1 MADVTLYNKMSQ
13 NRYDFEC
20 SLRQRRIKMKF
31 ICERSVLLREITIA
45 QEIILSKNAISILS
59 NIYLETCEG
68 ALIVKATDIKV
79 NFETKIPVTV
89 VEDGSTT
96 VFGDKF
102 LGILNRIPDGEM
114 EFEQKDGKILIKPAK
129 KKIKF
134 QLRSIASDKFPE
146 FPESNND
153 NTFDLPVKDFKEM
166 INQTI
171 FAVSDDEIRYFMNGV
186 LFEKQE
192 NKFVMV
198 GTDGRRLAYID
209 IEAETG
215 TKDFTGIIIPPKI
228 LNIILKRAGDEGL
241 ISICILDNMIFFKF
255 GAYQFSSVLI
265 EGQFP
270 NYRRVIPESQSHQF
284 ILNRSEM
291 IEALNRVSLMVEQK
305 SRRIYMGISS
315 GAIFISSEESDIGDA
330 KEEIPCKYEG
340 DDVSIALNYRYI
352 EEPLKAMNN
361 DEVIFYFTE
370 ANRAITIKPVPEKN
384 FFHIVM
390 PMNVD

>member
-1 MADVTLYNKMSQ
+1 
-13 NRYDFEC
+13 
-20 SLRQRRIKMKF
+20 MKF
-31 ICERSVLLREITIA
+31 ICERGVLLKEITIA

-59 NIYLETCEG
+59 NIYLEAREN
-68 ALIVKATDIKV
+68 ALVIKSTDIKV
-79 NFETKIPVTV
+79 NFETKIPITV
-89 VEDGSTT
+89 VEEGSTT

-114 EFEQKDGKILIKPAK
+114 EFDQKDGKILIKPAK
-129 KKIKF
+129 KKIEF

-146 FPESNND
+146 FPESDKNNA
-153 NTFDLPVKDFKEM
+153 FDLPVKDFKEM

-192 NKFVMV
+192 NKFIMV

-209 IEAETG
+209 IEVDTG

-228 LNIILKRAGDEGL
+228 LNIILKRAGEEGL
-241 ISICILDNMIFFKF
+241 ISISISDNMIFFKF

-270 NYRRVIPESQSHQF
+270 NYRRVIPESQSYSF
-284 ILNRSEM
+284 VLSRIEM

-305 SRRIYMGISS
+305 SRRIYMKVSS

-352 EEPLKAMNN
+352 EEPLKAMDN
-361 DEVIFYFTE
+361 DEVIVYFTE
-370 ANRAITIKPVPEKN
+370 ANRAITIKPVPEGN
-384 FFHIVM
+384 FFHIIM

>member
-1 MADVTLYNKMSQ
+1 
-13 NRYDFEC
+13 
-20 SLRQRRIKMKF
+20 MKF
-31 ICERSVLLREITIA
+31 ICERSVLLKEITIA

-59 NIYLETCEG
+59 NIYLEAYEG
-68 ALIVKATDIKV
+68 TLVIKSTDIKV
-79 NFETKIPVTV
+79 NFETRIPVTV
-89 VEDGSTT
+89 VEEGSTT

-129 KKIKF
+129 KKIEF

-146 FPESNND
+146 FPKSDTDKAFE
-153 NTFDLPVKDFKEM
+153 FAVKDFKEM
-166 INQTI
+166 VNQTI

-198 GTDGRRLAYID
+198 GTDGRRLSYIET
-209 IEAETG
+209 EAESSIE
-215 TKDFTGIIIPPKI
+215 DFTGIIIPPKI
-228 LNIILKRAGDEGL
+228 LNIILRRAGDEGL
-241 ISICILDNMIFFKF
+241 ISISISDNMIFFKF
-255 GAYQFSSVLI
+255 GDYHFSSVLI

-270 NYRRVIPESQSHQF
+270 NYRRVIPESQSHSF
-284 ILNRSEM
+284 VFSRLEM
-291 IEALNRVSLMVEQK
+291 IDALNRVSLMVEQK
-305 SRRIYMGISS
+305 SRRVYLGVSS
-315 GAIFISSEESDIGDA
+315 GTIFISSEGSDIGDA
-330 KEEIPCKYEG
+330 KEEISCKYEG

-352 EEPLKAMNN
+352 EEPLKAMDN
-361 DEVIFYFTE
+361 DEVIVYFSE
-370 ANRAITIKPVPEKN
+370 ASRAITVKPVPEKN

>member
-1 MADVTLYNKMSQ
+1 
-13 NRYDFEC
+13 
-20 SLRQRRIKMKF
+20 MKF
-31 ICERSVLLREITIA
+31 ICERSVLLKEITIA

-59 NIYLETCEG
+59 NIYLETYEG
-68 ALIVKATDIKV
+68 TLVIKSTDIKV

-89 VEDGSTT
+89 VEQGSTT

-114 EFEQKDGKILIKPAK
+114 EFWQKDGKIFIKPAK
-129 KKIKF
+129 KKIEF

-146 FPESNND
+146 FPK
-153 NTFDLPVKDFKEM
+153 FDDGNAFELPVKEFKEM
-166 INQTI
+166 INQTV

-198 GTDGRRLAYID
+198 GTDGRRLAYIET
-209 IEAETG
+209 EAEG
-215 TKDFTGIIIPPKI
+215 DIKDFTGIIIPPKI
-228 LNIILKRAGDEGL
+228 LNIILKHAGEEGI
-241 ISICILDNMIFFKF
+241 ISVSISDKMIFFKF
-255 GAYQFSSVLI
+255 GDYQFSSVLI

-270 NYRRVIPESQSHQF
+270 NYRRVIPESQSHSF
-284 ILNRSEM
+284 IMDRFEM
-291 IEALNRVSLMVEQK
+291 IDALNRVSLMVEQK
-305 SRRIYMGISS
+305 SRRVYLGISS
-315 GAIFISSEESDIGDA
+315 GNIFISSEGSDIGDA

-340 DDVSIALNYRYI
+340 DNVSIALNYRYI
-352 EEPLKAMNN
+352 EEPLKVMSN
-361 DEVIFYFTE
+361 DEVIVYFTE
-370 ANRAITIKPVPEKN
+370 ANRAITIKSVPEKN